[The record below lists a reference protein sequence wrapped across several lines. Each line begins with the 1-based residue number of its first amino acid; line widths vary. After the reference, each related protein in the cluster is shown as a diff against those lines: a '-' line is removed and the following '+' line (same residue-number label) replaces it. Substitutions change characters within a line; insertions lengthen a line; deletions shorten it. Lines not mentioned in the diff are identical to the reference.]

1 MDPLELIPQRPPI
14 VEVDSFE
21 SLGEQDCRTSLY
33 IREDNIFCSEGLLRE
48 PGLVEH
54 VAQSAAAMAGYGSF
68 LQGEK
73 PKIGLI
79 GEVKKFSIHRLPK
92 VGDTLQTSLH
102 ILGSAAGASLLKAEV
117 RVGES
122 LVAQGQMK
130 IFIRE

>member
-21 SLGEQDCRTSLY
+21 SFGEQDCRTSLSV
-33 IREDNIFCSEGLLRE
+33 REDNIFCSEGLLRE

-92 VGDTLQTSLH
+92 VGDTLQTTLH

-122 LVAQGQMK
+122 LVAEGQMK